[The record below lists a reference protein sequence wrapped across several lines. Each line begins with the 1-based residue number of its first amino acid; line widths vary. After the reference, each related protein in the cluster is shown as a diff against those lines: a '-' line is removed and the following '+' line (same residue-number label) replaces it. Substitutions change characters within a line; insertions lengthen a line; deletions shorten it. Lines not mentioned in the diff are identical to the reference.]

1 MAIQSYIIMPIFRV
15 TVITT
20 KICCGQRID
29 KGLSVDVQTY
39 TYANPIFSPEKE
51 KVAQAFLFQR
61 GVDLKKMNALNGGF
75 LKATRI
81 G

>member
-1 MAIQSYIIMPIFRV
+1 MPIFRV

-51 KVAQAFLFQR
+51 KVAQAFLFRLGQVHSILY
-61 GVDLKKMNALNGGF
+61 GDAQELFCLTTV
-75 LKATRI
+75 
-81 G
+81 